1 MGRLVKESIAFQ
13 NTTFFDELTLAFDEV
28 KNLKETDVGDSEP
41 IYRISKIIKNHTNLN
56 ITIDAENDY
65 PPCID
70 IPNIDRNNPLINAA
84 QRAIVNSTDGLTM
97 IESSNEVL
105 HGTVNIKTAKV
116 SGVFSDIKAKM
127 YLGKAFIQGN
137 KYSSQ
142 ELAAITLHEVGHL
155 FTYFEFITRTVR
167 TNQVLAGLSKI
178 LDGSEN
184 QEKREVA
191 LLSAKKALKLDK
203 LDLSQLKDVN
213 TKTTQVVLIDAVV
226 KETRT
231 ELGYN
236 LFAESSWEYLCDQF
250 SARHGAGVHLAT
262 ALSKI
267 YKSHN
272 NISYRSL
279 AVYLAVE
286 MIKVILISSNLA
298 FLGILFLMVMF
309 DSQDGG
315 GYDLPSARL
324 KRIRDQ
330 ATQYLKNKQISDVE
344 RRRILDEIESI
355 DKLLAE
361 MTNRKQLFT
370 YIHEFFSK
378 RTRDERAYR
387 KLQYELEDIAMNDL
401 YVKAAEFKLMGNT

>member
-56 ITIDAENDY
+56 IIIDAENDY

-127 YLGKAFIQGN
+127 YLGKAFTQGN

-213 TKTTQVVLIDAVV
+213 TKTTQVVLIDALV

-267 YKSHN
+267 YKSQY

-286 MIKVILISSNLA
+286 MIKVILISNLS
-298 FLGILFLMVMF
+298 FLGILFLVVMF

>member
-142 ELAAITLHEVGHL
+142 ELAAIALHEVGHL

-213 TKTTQVVLIDAVV
+213 TKTTQVVLIDALV

-267 YKSHN
+267 YKSHF

-286 MIKVILISSNLA
+286 MIKVILISIPG
-298 FLGILFLMVMF
+298 FLGILFLMVIL

>member
-213 TKTTQVVLIDAVV
+213 TKTTQVVLIDALV

-267 YKSHN
+267 YKSN
-272 NISYRSL
+272 YNISYRSL

-286 MIKVILISSNLA
+286 MIKVILISNLA
-298 FLGILFLMVMF
+298 FLGILFLVVMF

>member
-142 ELAAITLHEVGHL
+142 ELAAIALHEVGHL

-213 TKTTQVVLIDAVV
+213 TKTTQVVLIDALV

-267 YKSHN
+267 YKSQY

-286 MIKVILISSNLA
+286 MIKVILISNLA
-298 FLGILFLMVMF
+298 FLGILILVVMF

>member
-213 TKTTQVVLIDAVV
+213 TKTTQVVLIDALV

-267 YKSHN
+267 YKSQY

-286 MIKVILISSNLA
+286 MIKVILIANLA
-298 FLGILFLMVMF
+298 FLGILFLLVMF

>member
-213 TKTTQVVLIDAVV
+213 TKTTQVVLIDALV

-250 SARHGAGVHLAT
+250 SARHGAGVYLAT

-267 YKSHN
+267 YKSQY

-286 MIKVILISSNLA
+286 MIKVILISNLA
-298 FLGILFLMVMF
+298 FLGILFLVVMF

-401 YVKAAEFKLMGNT
+401 YIKAAEFKLMGNT

>member
-213 TKTTQVVLIDAVV
+213 TKTTQVVLIDALV

-267 YKSHN
+267 YKSHY

-279 AVYLAVE
+279 AVYLVVE
-286 MIKVILISSNLA
+286 MIKVILISNLA
-298 FLGILFLMVMF
+298 FLGILFLMVML

-387 KLQYELEDIAMNDL
+387 KLQYDLEDIAMNDL

>member
-137 KYSSQ
+137 KFSSQ

-213 TKTTQVVLIDAVV
+213 TKTTQVVLIDALV

-267 YKSHN
+267 YKSQY

-286 MIKVILISSNLA
+286 MIKVILLTSNPA
-298 FLGILFLMVMF
+298 FLVILFLMVMF

>member
-1 MGRLVKESIAFQ
+1 MPKGKTSTALDYFSIDFRPKDSIGILPIFQ
-13 NTTFFDELTLAFDEV
+13 
-28 KNLKETDVGDSEP
+28 
-41 IYRISKIIKNHTNLN
+41 
-56 ITIDAENDY
+56 
-65 PPCID
+65 CIF
-70 IPNIDRNNPLINAA
+70 A
-84 QRAIVNSTDGLTM
+84 
-97 IESSNEVL
+97 
-105 HGTVNIKTAKV
+105 
-116 SGVFSDIKAKM
+116 
-127 YLGKAFIQGN
+127 
-137 KYSSQ
+137 
-142 ELAAITLHEVGHL
+142 
-155 FTYFEFITRTVR
+155 
-167 TNQVLAGLSKI
+167 
-178 LDGSEN
+178 
-184 QEKREVA
+184 
-191 LLSAKKALKLDK
+191 DK

-213 TKTTQVVLIDAVV
+213 TKTTQVVLIDALV

-267 YKSHN
+267 YKSHY

-286 MIKVILISSNLA
+286 MIKVILISNLA
-298 FLGILFLMVMF
+298 FLGILFLVVML

>member
-167 TNQVLAGLSKI
+167 TNQVLAGLSRI

-213 TKTTQVVLIDAVV
+213 TKTTQVVLIDALVQ
-226 KETRT
+226 ETRT

-267 YKSHN
+267 YKSQY

-286 MIKVILISSNLA
+286 MIKVILIANLA
-298 FLGILFLMVMF
+298 FLGILFLVVMF

>member
-137 KYSSQ
+137 KFSSQ

-213 TKTTQVVLIDAVV
+213 TKTTQVVLIDALV

-267 YKSHN
+267 YKSQY

-286 MIKVILISSNLA
+286 MIKVILTANLA
-298 FLGILFLMVMF
+298 FLSILFLMVMF

>member
-213 TKTTQVVLIDAVV
+213 TKTTQVVLIDALV

-267 YKSHN
+267 YKSHY

-279 AVYLAVE
+279 PVYLAVE
-286 MIKVILISSNLA
+286 MIKVILISNLA
-298 FLGILFLMVMF
+298 FLGILFLVVMF

>member
-213 TKTTQVVLIDAVV
+213 TKTTQVVLIDALV

-267 YKSHN
+267 YKSHY

-286 MIKVILISSNLA
+286 MIKVILIANLA

>member
-84 QRAIVNSTDGLTM
+84 QRAIINSTDGLTM

-213 TKTTQVVLIDAVV
+213 TKTTQVVLIDALV

-286 MIKVILISSNLA
+286 MIKVILLTSNPA
-298 FLGILFLMVMF
+298 FLVILFLMVMF

>member
-213 TKTTQVVLIDAVV
+213 TKTTQVVLIDALV

-267 YKSHN
+267 YKSQY

-286 MIKVILISSNLA
+286 MIKVILIANLA
-298 FLGILFLMVMF
+298 FLSILFLVVMF

-361 MTNRKQLFT
+361 VTNRKQLFT

>member
-137 KYSSQ
+137 KFSSQ

-213 TKTTQVVLIDAVV
+213 TKTTQVVLIDALV

-267 YKSHN
+267 YKSQY

-286 MIKVILISSNLA
+286 MIKVILIANLA
-298 FLGILFLMVMF
+298 FLGILFLVVML

>member
-97 IESSNEVL
+97 IELSNEVL

-127 YLGKAFIQGN
+127 YLGKAFTQGN

-213 TKTTQVVLIDAVV
+213 TKTTQVVLIDALV

-267 YKSHN
+267 YKSQY

-286 MIKVILISSNLA
+286 MIKVILISNLA
-298 FLGILFLMVMF
+298 FLGILFLMVML

>member
-1 MGRLVKESIAFQ
+1 
-13 NTTFFDELTLAFDEV
+13 
-28 KNLKETDVGDSEP
+28 
-41 IYRISKIIKNHTNLN
+41 
-56 ITIDAENDY
+56 
-65 PPCID
+65 
-70 IPNIDRNNPLINAA
+70 
-84 QRAIVNSTDGLTM
+84 M

-116 SGVFSDIKAKM
+116 SGAFSDIKAKM

-167 TNQVLAGLSKI
+167 TNQVLSGLSKI

-213 TKTTQVVLIDAVV
+213 TKTTQVVLIDALV

-267 YKSHN
+267 YKSQY

-279 AVYLAVE
+279 GVYLAVE
-286 MIKVILISSNLA
+286 MIKVILISNI
-298 FLGILFLMVMF
+298 FLLVILFLAVMF

>member
-213 TKTTQVVLIDAVV
+213 TKTTQVVLIDALV

-286 MIKVILISSNLA
+286 MIKVILIANLA
-298 FLGILFLMVMF
+298 FLGILFLLVMF

>member
-28 KNLKETDVGDSEP
+28 KSLKETEVGDSEP
-41 IYRISKIIKNHTNLN
+41 IYRISKIIKNNTNLN

-97 IESSNEVL
+97 IESSNNVL

-213 TKTTQVVLIDAVV
+213 TKTTQVVLIDALV

-267 YKSHN
+267 YKSQY

-286 MIKVILISSNLA
+286 MIKVILISNLA
-298 FLGILFLMVMF
+298 FLGILFLVVML

>member
-56 ITIDAENDY
+56 ITVDAENDY

-137 KYSSQ
+137 KFSSQ

-213 TKTTQVVLIDAVV
+213 TKTTQVVLIDALV

-267 YKSHN
+267 YKSQY

-286 MIKVILISSNLA
+286 MIKVILIANLA
-298 FLGILFLMVMF
+298 FLGILFLLVMF

>member
-213 TKTTQVVLIDAVV
+213 TKTTQVVLIDALV

-267 YKSHN
+267 YKSHY

-286 MIKVILISSNLA
+286 MIKVILISNPA
-298 FLGILFLMVMF
+298 FLVILFLVVIF

>member
-213 TKTTQVVLIDAVV
+213 TKTTQVVLIDALV

-267 YKSHN
+267 YKSQY

-286 MIKVILISSNLA
+286 MIKVILISNLA
-298 FLGILFLMVMF
+298 FLGILFLVVMF

>member
-1 MGRLVKESIAFQ
+1 MGQLVKESIAFQ

-28 KNLKETDVGDSEP
+28 KSLKETEVGDSEP

-97 IESSNEVL
+97 IELSNNVL

-137 KYSSQ
+137 KYTSQ

-213 TKTTQVVLIDAVV
+213 TKTTQVVLIDALV

-267 YKSHN
+267 YKSQY

-286 MIKVILISSNLA
+286 MIKVILISNLA
-298 FLGILFLMVMF
+298 FLGILFLVVMF

-330 ATQYLKNKQISDVE
+330 ATQYLKNRQISDVE

>member
-213 TKTTQVVLIDAVV
+213 TKTTQVVLIDALV

-267 YKSHN
+267 YKSQY

-286 MIKVILISSNLA
+286 MIKVILIANLA
-298 FLGILFLMVMF
+298 FLGILFLVVMF

>member
-28 KNLKETDVGDSEP
+28 KKLKETEVGDSEP
-41 IYRISKIIKNHTNLN
+41 IYRILKIIKNHTNLN

-203 LDLSQLKDVN
+203 LDLSKLKDVN
-213 TKTTQVVLIDAVV
+213 TKTTQVVLIDALV

-267 YKSHN
+267 YKSQY

-286 MIKVILISSNLA
+286 MIKVILISNLA
-298 FLGILFLMVMF
+298 FLGILFLVVML

>member
-28 KNLKETDVGDSEP
+28 KSLKETEVGDSEP

-84 QRAIVNSTDGLTM
+84 QRAIVNSTDGLAM

-213 TKTTQVVLIDAVV
+213 TKTTQVVLIDALV

-267 YKSHN
+267 YKSHY

-286 MIKVILISSNLA
+286 MIKVILISNLA
-298 FLGILFLMVMF
+298 FLGILFLVVML

>member
-13 NTTFFDELTLAFDEV
+13 NTTFFDELTIAFDEV

-213 TKTTQVVLIDAVV
+213 TKTTQVVLIDALV

-267 YKSHN
+267 YKSHY

-286 MIKVILISSNLA
+286 MIKVILTANLA
-298 FLGILFLMVMF
+298 FLSILFLMVMF

>member
-1 MGRLVKESIAFQ
+1 MGQLVKESIAFQ

-28 KNLKETDVGDSEP
+28 KNLKETEVGDSEP

-142 ELAAITLHEVGHL
+142 ELAAIALHEVGHL

-213 TKTTQVVLIDAVV
+213 TKTTQVVLIDALV

-267 YKSHN
+267 YKSQY

-286 MIKVILISSNLA
+286 MIKVILISNLS
-298 FLGILFLMVMF
+298 FLGILFLVVMF

>member
-213 TKTTQVVLIDAVV
+213 TKTTQVVLIDALV

-267 YKSHN
+267 YKSHY

-286 MIKVILISSNLA
+286 MIKVILISNLS
-298 FLGILFLMVMF
+298 FLGILFLVVML

>member
-213 TKTTQVVLIDAVV
+213 TKTTQVVLIDALV

-267 YKSHN
+267 YKSQY

-286 MIKVILISSNLA
+286 MIKVILISNLA
-298 FLGILFLMVMF
+298 FLGILFLVVMF

-387 KLQYELEDIAMNDL
+387 KLQYDLEDIAMNDL

>member
-56 ITIDAENDY
+56 IIIDAENDY

-137 KYSSQ
+137 KYTSQ

-213 TKTTQVVLIDAVV
+213 TKTTQVVLIDALV

-267 YKSHN
+267 YKSHY

-279 AVYLAVE
+279 AVHLAVE
-286 MIKVILISSNLA
+286 MIKVILISNLA
-298 FLGILFLMVMF
+298 FLGILFLVVMF

>member
-116 SGVFSDIKAKM
+116 SGVFSEIKAKM

-213 TKTTQVVLIDAVV
+213 TKTTQVVLIDALV

-267 YKSHN
+267 YKSQY

-286 MIKVILISSNLA
+286 MIKVILISNLA
-298 FLGILFLMVMF
+298 FLGILFLVVMF

>member
-84 QRAIVNSTDGLTM
+84 QRAIINSTDGLTM

-213 TKTTQVVLIDAVV
+213 TKTTQVVLIDALV

-267 YKSHN
+267 YKSQY

-286 MIKVILISSNLA
+286 MIKVILISNLA
-298 FLGILFLMVMF
+298 FLGILFLVVMF

>member
-137 KYSSQ
+137 KFSSQ

-213 TKTTQVVLIDAVV
+213 TKTTQVVLIDALV

-267 YKSHN
+267 YKSQY

-286 MIKVILISSNLA
+286 MIKVILISNLA
-298 FLGILFLMVMF
+298 FLGILFLVVMF

>member
-56 ITIDAENDY
+56 ITVDAENDY

-213 TKTTQVVLIDAVV
+213 TKTTQVVLIDALV

-267 YKSHN
+267 YKSQY

-286 MIKVILISSNLA
+286 MIKVILIANLS
-298 FLGILFLMVMF
+298 FLGILFLVVMF

>member
-1 MGRLVKESIAFQ
+1 MGQLVKESIAFQ
-13 NTTFFDELTLAFDEV
+13 SSTFFDELTLAFDEV
-28 KNLKETDVGDSEP
+28 KNLKENEVGDSEP

-137 KYSSQ
+137 KYTSQ

-213 TKTTQVVLIDAVV
+213 TKTTQVVLIDALV

-267 YKSHN
+267 YKSQY

-286 MIKVILISSNLA
+286 MIKVILISNLA
-298 FLGILFLMVMF
+298 FLGILFLVVMF

>member
-213 TKTTQVVLIDAVV
+213 TKTTQVVLIDALV

-267 YKSHN
+267 YKSQY

-286 MIKVILISSNLA
+286 MIKVILIANLA

>member
-213 TKTTQVVLIDAVV
+213 TKTTQVVLIDALV

-267 YKSHN
+267 YKSHY

-286 MIKVILISSNLA
+286 MIKVILISNLA
-298 FLGILFLMVMF
+298 FLGILFLLVMF